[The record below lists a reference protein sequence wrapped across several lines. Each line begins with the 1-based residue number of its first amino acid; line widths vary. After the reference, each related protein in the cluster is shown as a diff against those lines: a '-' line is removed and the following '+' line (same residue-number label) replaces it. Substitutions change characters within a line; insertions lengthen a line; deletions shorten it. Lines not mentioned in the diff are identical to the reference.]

1 MNCHPNK
8 EYIILLFVGF
18 MLLFSACDGR
28 PRGIISQGKMAN
40 VLTEMH
46 KTDALLD
53 ERGLTNTSYSTKAS
67 YYNFIFKKYD
77 ISKAEFDSSLVWYT
91 KNPQIF
97 NNVYDKVVVQL
108 TDLQKDV
115 TKGKYHP
122 IDTIE
127 ARKIRYNIWIK
138 RPNYLLT
145 KDSARTHL
153 DFEIPDQSFFYKD
166 VYVLKFLQR
175 ISPEDSC
182 KNQLIRFQINY
193 TNGRVQGVIRKVK
206 NDGVTRRYTFR
217 LTANYPK
224 KIKSIS
230 GQLLGS
236 SIYKGKLN
244 AKIDSITLTRI
255 FDPIRQPEILKIL
268 QKSDKKN
275 YPTFDLPQSNINN
288 HFPPRNKRSLILKK

>member
-1 MNCHPNK
+1 M
-8 EYIILLFVGF
+8 
-18 MLLFSACDGR
+18 
-28 PRGIISQGKMAN
+28 Q
-40 VLTEMH
+40 
-46 KTDALLD
+46 LD
-53 ERGLTNTSYSTKAS
+53 L
-67 YYNFIFKKYD
+67 
-77 ISKAEFDSSLVWYT
+77 
-91 KNPQIF
+91 
-97 NNVYDKVVVQL
+97 NNI
-108 TDLQKDV
+108 DLN
-115 TKGKYHP
+115 HP